1 VSLSISSPLPHLFR
15 RRLRFCFLAKANKY
29 VDGFRR
35 HRMGRSSARALVAG
49 HFKLSRSVRI
59 DDSTLFLDKR
69 KDLREKGDDV
79 EEEEKRSVNH
89 IEINT
94 SISRARRMNIFGIL
108 NVRENIYIHEWNNQI
123 PNKQLILDWINVSV
137 SLQHI
142 QIRIMVG
149 LRNLVVIFISFFL

>member
-1 VSLSISSPLPHLFR
+1 
-15 RRLRFCFLAKANKY
+15 
-29 VDGFRR
+29 
-35 HRMGRSSARALVAG
+35 MGRSSARALVAG

-108 NVRENIYIHEWNNQI
+108 NVRENIYIHE
-123 PNKQLILDWINVSV
+123 
-137 SLQHI
+137 
-142 QIRIMVG
+142 
-149 LRNLVVIFISFFL
+149 